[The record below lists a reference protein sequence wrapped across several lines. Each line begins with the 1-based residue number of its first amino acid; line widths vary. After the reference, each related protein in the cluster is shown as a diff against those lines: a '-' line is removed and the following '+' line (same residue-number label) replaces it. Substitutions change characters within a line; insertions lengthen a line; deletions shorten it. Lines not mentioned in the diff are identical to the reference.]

1 MDLSDKLKTV
11 LSDPD
16 SMAKIMDLA
25 QNFSLRPE
33 PAAAPSEEE
42 HVSNE
47 AIPVNGRGTERKK
60 IFDEVPYLAE
70 IVRVFGEGSHE
81 RVALL
86 QAMRPFV
93 REEKQGKLDKIIQT
107 LKALELLSGLP
118 NL

>member
-1 MDLSDKLKTV
+1 MDLSDKLKSV
-11 LSDPD
+11 LADPE

-25 QNFSLRPE
+25 QNFSLRPSE
-33 PAAAPSEEE
+33 PAAGPEPEESAP
-42 HVSNE
+42 VAAPLPGE
-47 AIPVNGRGTERKK
+47 ALPRKK

-93 REEKQGKLDKIIQT
+93 REEKQEKLDKIIQT
-107 LKALELLSGLP
+107 LKALELLSALP